1 MARDK
6 ALDRILKE
14 MSATDREA
22 FMELS
27 YIAIMH
33 EPDYAVSLSHD

>member
-22 FMELS
+22 FMEQGS
-27 YIAIMH
+27 G
-33 EPDYAVSLSHD
+33 SHTQGDERDR